1 MAGFPVIPQAV
12 RDTMPALKIR
22 LSESMKDAMRAQD
35 KDRLAVIRMALAAFK
50 QIEVDE
56 RVEVDDAR
64 GLAVLEKL
72 VKQRRE
78 SAAAFEQGGR
88 PELAAREQAEIAVL
102 QDFLPAPLSEA
113 ELGALISAA
122 IAEAGATS
130 ARDMGKVMNLLRPM
144 TAGRA
149 DAGVLSQQVKAR
161 LAS

>member
-1 MAGFPVIPQAV
+1 MS
-12 RDTMPALKIR
+12 ALKTR

-78 SAAAFEQGGR
+78 SATAFEQGGR

-102 QDFLPAPLSEA
+102 QGFLPAPLSDA

-144 TAGRA
+144 IAGRA
-149 DAGVLSQQVKAR
+149 DAGALSQQVKAR